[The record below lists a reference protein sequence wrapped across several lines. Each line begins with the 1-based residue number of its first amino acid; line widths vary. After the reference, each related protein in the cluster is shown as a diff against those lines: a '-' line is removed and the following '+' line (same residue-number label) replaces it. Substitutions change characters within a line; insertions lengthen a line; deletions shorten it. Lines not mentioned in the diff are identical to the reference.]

1 MAQLIIR
8 PAQERDVKQMAELE
22 IMCFAEPW
30 SEDSLM
36 SEIRDNDRALYIIAE
51 IDDNVVGYAGLWAIL
66 DEGHITNV
74 AVNPLY
80 RQKGIGKA
88 IVATLLEVAEEN
100 GLTCFTLE
108 VRESNLI
115 AQNLYQQFGF
125 KSAGIRKG
133 YYLDNG
139 ENAIIM
145 WRTYE

>member
-125 KSAGIRKG
+125 KSAGVRKG